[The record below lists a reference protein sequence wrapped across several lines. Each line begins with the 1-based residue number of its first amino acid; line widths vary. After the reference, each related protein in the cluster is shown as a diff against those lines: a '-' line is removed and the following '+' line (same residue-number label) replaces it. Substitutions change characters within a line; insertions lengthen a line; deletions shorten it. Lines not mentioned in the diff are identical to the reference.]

1 MLLLSTV
8 VLFLFLLENDKAFR
22 LFMKHLRKLLLLPD
36 CLLAEK
42 VVADER
48 RVVRVDADADTK
60 YKEEVF
66 VDLLFCSDNGLT
78 AALVRILILTF
89 GRVCRN
95 FGDD

>member
-1 MLLLSTV
+1 MLQSTFLL
-8 VLFLFLLENDKAFR
+8 LFLLQDDEAFR
-22 LFMKHLRKLLLLPD
+22 LFMKHLRQLLLLHD
-36 CLLAEK
+36 CLLAEE